1 MKQTAHPLETVL
13 LLRLVSMFAFPV
25 GVVLA
30 ALMERSAFM
39 VVVLAAGMLLVS
51 WVERLRMMR
60 LAGNDVRPD
69 LRGLMPG
76 FLGRFVLL
84 AGLFVV
90 SLGVFALFR
99 ETSLARSLS
108 LVDLALFGAATGI
121 ALLANT
127 VSSRIA
133 AGEVGGVVSAFRATY
148 GVGGAND
155 RAGDGDVIEGEIIDR
170 D

>member
-1 MKQTAHPLETVL
+1 MRQTASPLETVL
-13 LLRLVSMFAFPV
+13 LLRLVSMLVFPA

-30 ALMERSAFM
+30 ALMERSALM
-39 VVVLAAGMLLVS
+39 VAVFAAGMLLVS
-51 WVERLRMMR
+51 WIERLRMIR

-69 LRGLMPG
+69 SRSLLPG

-99 ETSLARSLS
+99 ETSLARMLG
-108 LVDLALFGAATGI
+108 LTDLGLFAGVTGI
-121 ALLANT
+121 ALIANS

-133 AGEVGGVVSAFRATY
+133 ASEVSGVIAEFSAAYGE
-148 GVGGAND
+148 GGAND
-155 RAGDGDVIEGEIIDR
+155 NAGDGEIIEGEIIDK